1 LTRKCDETTATTRA
15 HAFLAALFGR
25 TTVWV
30 EEQTSSIENIAQHF
44 RLYMTQN
51 QKQNEANANRIKF
64 YHEKNRYALSVVIM
78 GVHSDGF
85 EVCGQRQRANP

>member
-64 YHEKNRYALSVVIM
+64 YHEVVEIAEWVRIVSCHQH
-78 GVHSDGF
+78 GRPF
-85 EVCGQRQRANP
+85 